1 MPAENSKKK
10 IVTVCDEIMEI
21 LAKKKINEKGW
32 EKMKEEI
39 DEKYKEIAFTFENGR
54 YFWAQN

>member
-54 YFWAQN
+54 YF